1 MKFLK
6 IKEVPMKKILA
17 PSILSADF
25 ANLGRDVLAAID
37 AGAEYVHIDVMDG
50 MYVPAD
56 FFWKSCNQGTSSVD
70 RCYF

>member
-50 MYVPAD
+50 MYVPQISL
-56 FFWKSCNQGTSSVD
+56 KSCNQGTSSVD